1 MRIESLLAGGD
12 CETVFPGGCLR
23 KSTSTILRIVTFH
36 PRCRPLLLIKQSRE
50 TPLSVR
56 SRGALRLQGPKNPSV
71 SSYGRTAPKIC
82 SVAAVPE
89 SPPLL
94 AYSPARHC
102 SVEAVELAIHQN
114 RPACNVEIMK
124 LSMLGAPRCNK
135 GNHAPPGVPR
145 TRSPAAQCSI
155 AWPKPV
161 SRNPVTTFC
170 ASSTNIPHLPYNR
183 RRCVT

>member
-1 MRIESLLAGGD
+1 MFGQINIDDPAYRDI
-12 CETVFPGGCLR
+12 
-23 KSTSTILRIVTFH
+23 H
-36 PRCRPLLLIKQSRE
+36 PRRRPLLLIKQSRE

-89 SPPLL
+89 SPPLP
-94 AYSPARHC
+94 AYFPARHC
-102 SVEAVELAIHQN
+102 SVEAVEPAIHQTW
-114 RPACNVEIMK
+114 PACNVEIMK

-155 AWPKPV
+155 AWPRKAQPRQRKSCSHV
-161 SRNPVTTFC
+161 LC
-170 ASSTNIPHLPYNR
+170 ILHEHSSFTIIKGH
-183 RRCVT
+183 V